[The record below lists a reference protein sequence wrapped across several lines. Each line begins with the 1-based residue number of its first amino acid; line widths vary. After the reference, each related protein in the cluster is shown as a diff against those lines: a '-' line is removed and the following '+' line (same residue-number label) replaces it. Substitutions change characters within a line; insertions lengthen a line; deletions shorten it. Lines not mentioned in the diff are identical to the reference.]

1 MDFTGFMTGLLAE
14 GFVSLGVMKNPVTG
28 EARKDLRHAGLVID
42 TIDMLREKTKGN
54 LSKEESDTLEE
65 SLHQLRVMFV
75 QAVGEAGLEDKEKG
89 KRKKEKD
96 TGQDSGQTSDVKGQT
111 TGGVSEGQQSSPKP
125 ESGEGGSVGGSEKEE
140 TTKESKDKEKSE
152 E

>member
-1 MDFTGFMTGLLAE
+1 MSDNSSGIKMDFTGFMTGLLAE

-28 EARKDLRHAGLVID
+28 EARKDLKHAGLVID

-75 QAVGEAGLEDKEKG
+75 QAVQETG
-89 KRKKEKD
+89 K
-96 TGQDSGQTSDVKGQT
+96 T
-111 TGGVSEGQQSSPKP
+111 TGEVSEGQ
-125 ESGEGGSVGGSEKEE
+125 SVGGSEKEK
-140 TTKESKDKEKSE
+140 TTKESKDEEKSE

>member
-1 MDFTGFMTGLLAE
+1 MSDNSSGIKMDFTGFMTGLLAE

-75 QAVGEAGLEDKEKG
+75 QAVQETG
-89 KRKKEKD
+89 K
-96 TGQDSGQTSDVKGQT
+96 T
-111 TGGVSEGQQSSPKP
+111 TGEVSEGQ
-125 ESGEGGSVGGSEKEE
+125 SVGGSEKEK
-140 TTKESKDKEKSE
+140 TTKESKDEEKSE